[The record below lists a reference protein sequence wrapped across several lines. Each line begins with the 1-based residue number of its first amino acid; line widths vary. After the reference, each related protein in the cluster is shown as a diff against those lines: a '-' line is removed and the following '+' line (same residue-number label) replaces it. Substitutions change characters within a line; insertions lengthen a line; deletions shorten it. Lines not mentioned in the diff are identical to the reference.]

1 MSSSVPP
8 DDAAATPIDG
18 DMQPGEAG
26 GNDVS
31 AVTEAPAEIVG
42 TASTPSPEAPAV
54 AASSLVDTQKPNAVA
69 FAGRLLALFITVVA
83 LCVLGYLVFAVPG
96 KWFTGVRSVAWGP
109 KDMQLA
115 KGAGRIVGDELA
127 VAPSDAS
134 GLVVVSL
141 RTTFK
146 ASDYAAVEWIA
157 IDVPDHVDV
166 SLLWRTDFKP
176 ETLNTLPLTIVSGR
190 LLPIVTHDHAAWIG
204 NIQGLALAMKGPVAE
219 PVRIRGVVA
228 KPLSAPEVLRERWR
242 EWFAFE
248 GWTGTSINT
257 VTGGADLQDLPLP
270 LLLAS
275 AVAIATLIVVGLR
288 RVRPG
293 IVPLSAFGA
302 LAAFV
307 LIAWLILDVRWTW
320 NLVRQ
325 VDSTAERFAGKSYVD
340 KRLAVE
346 DAPLFAFVQKAKEA
360 MPSMPARVF
369 VAADSHYFRG
379 RAAYHLYP
387 HNAYFQART
396 NALPPP
402 DLVRAGDWVLVFNRK
417 GVQYDAA
424 QSKLR
429 WDNHAPVTAELKA
442 SGRGAALFLV
452 R

>member
-1 MSSSVPP
+1 MASPVPP
-8 DDAAATPIDG
+8 DDATGAREPGDRPPVGADDAIEASAGRADAASPP
-18 DMQPGEAG
+18 QLA
-26 GNDVS
+26 
-31 AVTEAPAEIVG
+31 A
-42 TASTPSPEAPAV
+42 TASTAPLTADAPKPGAV
-54 AASSLVDTQKPNAVA
+54 TH
-69 FAGRLLALFITVVA
+69 AGRLLALFVAVVA
-83 LCVLGYLVFAVPG
+83 LCMLGYLAFAVPG

-109 KDMQLA
+109 KDMQIA
-115 KGAGRIVGDELA
+115 KGSGRIVGDELA

-141 RTTFK
+141 RTTFR

-157 IDVPDHVDV
+157 IDVPDHLDV

-176 ETLNTLPLTIVSGR
+176 ETLNTLPLAVVSGR
-190 LLPIVTHDHAAWIG
+190 LLPAVTHDHAAWLG

-219 PVRIRGVVA
+219 PVRIRGVMA
-228 KPLSAPEVLRERWR
+228 KPLSAPEVLRDRWR
-242 EWFAFE
+242 EWLAFE

-270 LLLAS
+270 LLLAI
-275 AVAIATLIVVGLR
+275 AIGIATLVVVGVK

-293 IVPLSAFGA
+293 AMPMTVFGA

-307 LIAWLILDVRWTW
+307 LIAWLLLDLRWTW

-325 VDSTAERFAGKSYVD
+325 VDATADRFAGKSYVD

-346 DAPLFAFVQKAKEA
+346 DGPLFAFVQKAKES
-360 MPSMPARVF
+360 MPPTPARVF

-387 HNAYFQART
+387 HNAYFEARS
-396 NALPPP
+396 NALPAPER
-402 DLVRAGDWVLVFNRK
+402 VRAGDWILVFNRK

-429 WDNHAPVTAELKA
+429 WDNQQPVSAELKA
-442 SGRGAALFLV
+442 SGRGAALFVV